1 MNNQDNYKKAIDQ
14 IHASEKL
21 KRETLEKTMKSKEKN
36 KIIYFKRA
44 LAICAVFT
52 IVFSATILYYNKN
65 QKSSIEL
72 KEETPQ
78 VAKEENLKYFK
89 NMDELK
95 NVLKESNDYNRTKG
109 KNLLYE
115 SEMIM
120 DTATAETT
128 KESKNTNKDYSKTNT
143 QVENVDESDIVKT
156 DGEYIYYISNSKL
169 YIIKEE
175 NLNIEST
182 ITFED
187 DSEKRFYPDSLYI
200 NKNKLVLL
208 GTQYSYTTETEEK
221 KDENL
226 IEYSVARGRSNNMA
240 TAKVYDISN
249 KSEPKQVR
257 EVSADGNYTNSRMI
271 GDNIYFIS
279 EKNVYY
285 NVRIPDDEL
294 VPLCKDTN
302 SIATEKRIECTDIAY
317 FNTNPSSNLYTIIG
331 GFNINSKEDATF
343 ETFYGAEEIT
353 YSSENNL
360 YIASTEYT
368 DYWINY
374 NIKTTIYKFSYED
387 SKVKLKANCEINGT
401 LNNQFSLDEYDGKL
415 RVATTIEDEKTSKNE
430 IYVLDENLKEI
441 GKIEDLALDE
451 EIYSVRFIKNIGY
464 VVTFKEIDPLFI
476 IDFTDPTK
484 PQVKGELKI
493 PGYSSYLHPYDDTHI
508 IGIGNNTKVNSTGGV
523 QNTNMKMSM
532 FDVSDLNNPKEI
544 FNIDIG
550 EGSTYSNLQYDH
562 KTLFYNKTQSLI
574 GFRINQSGKNYK
586 NGYVIYK
593 INLEENKFEKYAEFL
608 QDNLRYISDIQRV
621 IYIENT
627 LYLLGINE
635 ITVYDLQTVR
645 KIQTIEL
652 N

>member
-1 MNNQDNYKKAIDQ
+1 MNNKDNYKKTIDQ

-21 KRETLEKTMKSKEKN
+21 KEETIEKIINKKEKN
-36 KIIYFKRA
+36 KIIILKRT

-52 IVFSATILYYNKN
+52 IVFSSTILYYNKN
-65 QKSSIEL
+65 QNPNIEL
-72 KEETPQ
+72 KEETQ
-78 VAKEENLKYFK
+78 QIAKEENLKYFK
-89 NMDELK
+89 NIDELK
-95 NVLKESNDYNRTKG
+95 NILKESNNRERIKGANLILEEETVVTDTTTK
-109 KNLLYE
+109 
-115 SEMIM
+115 
-120 DTATAETT
+120 
-128 KESKNTNKDYSKTNT
+128 KESKTEDYSKTNI

-169 YIIKEE
+169 YIIKGET
-175 NLNIEST
+175 LNIEST
-182 ITFED
+182 ITFKDET
-187 DSEKRFYPDSLYI
+187 EKRFYPDSLYI
-200 NKNKLVLL
+200 NKNKLILL
-208 GTQYSYTTETEEK
+208 GTQYSYTTTTEET
-221 KDENL
+221 KDDDL
-226 IEYSVARGRSNNMA
+226 IEYSVARGNSNNMA

-279 EKNVYY
+279 EKSIYY

-302 SIATEKRIECTDIAY
+302 SSVTEKRIDCTDIAY

-331 GFNINSKEDATF
+331 GFNINSKKDATF
-343 ETFYGAEEIT
+343 ETFYGAEDIT

-360 YIASTEYT
+360 YIASTEYK
-368 DYWINY
+368 DYWFNY
-374 NIKTTIYKFSYED
+374 SIKTTIYKFSYED
-387 SKVKLKANCEINGT
+387 STVKLKANCEIDGS

-451 EIYSVRFIKNIGY
+451 KIYSVRFIKNIGY

-476 IDFTDPTK
+476 IDFTDPTQ

-550 EGSTYSNLQYDH
+550 EGTTYSNLQYDH
-562 KTLFYNKTQSLI
+562 KTLFYNKTQNLI

-608 QDNLRYISDIQRV
+608 QDNSRYISNIQRV

-635 ITVYDLQTVR
+635 ITVYDLPTVR

>member
-1 MNNQDNYKKAIDQ
+1 MNNQDNYKKAINQ

-169 YIIKEE
+169 YIIKGE

-182 ITFED
+182 ITFKDET
-187 DSEKRFYPDSLYI
+187 EKRFYPDSLYI
-200 NKNKLVLL
+200 NKNKLILL
-208 GTQYSYTTETEEK
+208 GTQYSYTTTTEET
-221 KDENL
+221 KDDDL
-226 IEYSVARGRSNNMA
+226 IEYSVARGNSNNMA

-279 EKNVYY
+279 EKSIYY

-302 SIATEKRIECTDIAY
+302 SSVTEKRIDCTDIAY

-331 GFNINSKEDATF
+331 GFNINSKKDATF
-343 ETFYGAEEIT
+343 ETFYGAEDIT

-360 YIASTEYT
+360 YIASTEYK

-374 NIKTTIYKFSYED
+374 SIKTTIYKFSYED
-387 SKVKLKANCEINGT
+387 STVKLKSNCEIDGS

-635 ITVYDLQTVR
+635 ITVYDLPTVR